1 MTASRAGW
9 LVLIPA
15 HNEAASLPSV
25 VNELRATVPDAA
37 LLVVDDGSTDDTWR
51 LAEAMGVRWLRLHE
65 RVGVGGAVR
74 AGLRYAERLGY
85 HMVVRVDGDGQH
97 HPDAIGSLLA
107 PITDGRADVALGSR
121 YASPEALGAGLA
133 RRGLARV
140 LSLLTRRLVTDPTSG
155 FCAFGPK
162 AVALLSEHHPTGYAE
177 AELLLFLSCNRLRV
191 TEVPVGARDRV
202 AGSTTLT
209 PARRVTA
216 VARIALAM
224 LVVPLRAVIRSGQP

>member
-1 MTASRAGW
+1 MTASRAEW

-25 VNELRATVPDAA
+25 VNELLATIPEAA
-37 LLVVDDGSTDDTWR
+37 LLVVDDGSTDGTWR

-85 HMVVRVDGDGQH
+85 QLVVRVDGDGQH
-97 HPDAIGSLLA
+97 HPDAIESLLA
-107 PITDGRADVALGSR
+107 PVADGHADVSLGSR
-121 YASPEALGAGLA
+121 YAMPEALGAGLA
-133 RRGLARV
+133 RRGLARL
-140 LSLLTRRLVTDPTSG
+140 LSLLTRRQVTDPTSG

-162 AVALLSEHHPTGYAE
+162 AVALLSEHHPTGYEE
-177 AELLLFLSCNRLRV
+177 AELLLFLSRNRLRV
-191 TEVPVGARDRV
+191 VEVPVGARDRV

-209 PARRVTA
+209 PARRITA

-224 LVVPLRAVIRSGQP
+224 LVVPLRAVIRSGHP

>member
-1 MTASRAGW
+1 MTASRTEW

-25 VNELRATVPDAA
+25 VNELRATIPEAA
-37 LLVVDDGSTDDTWR
+37 LLVVDDGSTDGTWR

-85 HMVVRVDGDGQH
+85 RLVVRVDGDGQH
-97 HPDAIGSLLA
+97 HPDAIESLLA
-107 PITDGRADVALGSR
+107 PVADGHADVSLGSR
-121 YASPEALGAGLA
+121 YAMPEALGGGLA
-133 RRGLARV
+133 RRGLARL
-140 LSLLTRRLVTDPTSG
+140 LSLLTRRQVTDPTSG

-177 AELLLFLSCNRLRV
+177 AELLLFLSRNSLRV
-191 TEVPVGARDRV
+191 VEVPVGARDRV

-209 PARRVTA
+209 PARRITA

-224 LVVPLRAVIRSGQP
+224 LVVPLRAVIRSGHP